1 MGQGSTGQSRTE
13 VETKNEVENLMAGD
27 RTSRDKIR

>member
-1 MGQGSTGQSRTE
+1 MGQDSTGQSWTE
-13 VETKNEVENLMAGD
+13 VETKNKEENLMAGD